1 MHILLVGVTGF
12 IGGHVAL
19 ALESAGHRLRCTTR
33 RVPPAGSP
41 GEAPARQW
49 LHVEDADM
57 LSVPAWQRALTGI
70 DMVVYAVGVFHDGRS
85 GDFDRLHHRVP
96 AALYQACVQSGV
108 RRVVHFSALGADA
121 SARSAYHLSKRA
133 GDEALL
139 ASGIDAV
146 VLQPSLVFGL
156 DGASASAFLRWAALP
171 WLPVPAGAG
180 EVQPVHIDDVVDLVV
195 RAASDAPPSR
205 GRLAVVGPHALSVGD
220 YLQALRRAMGLPP
233 ARCVKVPAWAMEL
246 AARAGRRLPGSLLT
260 PESWEMLKQGNSA
273 PPGPFAQA
281 LGRQPRRA
289 DGFLGAAERGW
300 VRQASRA
307 APALWLLRWSIAT
320 VWLVT
325 AGVSVAAYRV
335 SDSLALLQRAGATG
349 TWAMAMLYGAAALD
363 LLLGLATLWW
373 PRAWVWWSQIVLIVF
388 YTGIISWR
396 LPEFWAHPY
405 GPVLKN
411 LPMLAGLA
419 LLLVLEPRRR

>member
-1 MHILLVGVTGF
+1 MV
-12 IGGHVAL
+12 
-19 ALESAGHRLRCTTR
+19 
-33 RVPPAGSP
+33 
-41 GEAPARQW
+41 
-49 LHVEDADM
+49 
-57 LSVPAWQRALTGI
+57 SVPAWQRALTGM
-70 DMVVYAVGVFHDGRS
+70 DMVVYAVGVFHDGPC

-139 ASGIDAV
+139 ASGVDAL

-180 EVQPVHIDDVVDLVV
+180 EVQPVHIDDVADLVV
-195 RAASDAPPSR
+195 RAASDAPLPR
-205 GRLAVVGPHALSVGD
+205 GRLAVVGPHAMSVGQ
-220 YLQALRRAMGLPP
+220 YLQALRCAMGLQP
-233 ARCVKVPAWAMEL
+233 ARRLEVPAWAMAL
-246 AARAGRRLPGSLLT
+246 AARAGHRLPGSLLT
-260 PESWEMLKQGNSA
+260 PESWDMLRQGNTA
-273 PPGPFAQA
+273 PTGPFAHA

-289 DGFLGAAERGW
+289 DGFLGAAERDW

-307 APALWLLRWSIAT
+307 APAMWLLRWSIAT

-325 AGVSVAAYRV
+325 AGVSVAAYPV
-335 SDSLALLQRAGATG
+335 PDSLALLQRAGVTG
-349 TWAMAMLYGAAALD
+349 TWAVVMLYGAAALD
-363 LLLGLATLWW
+363 LLLGLATLLW
-373 PRAWVWWSQIVLIVF
+373 PRAWVWWGQIVLIVF

-411 LPMLAGLA
+411 LPMLAGLT
-419 LLLVLEPRRR
+419 LLLMLEPRRR

>member
-1 MHILLVGVTGF
+1 
-12 IGGHVAL
+12 
-19 ALESAGHRLRCTTR
+19 
-33 RVPPAGSP
+33 
-41 GEAPARQW
+41 
-49 LHVEDADM
+49 M

-70 DMVVYAVGVFHDGRS
+70 DMVVYAIGVFHDGPS

-96 AALYQACVQSGV
+96 AALYQACVQLGV

-180 EVQPVHIDDVVDLVV
+180 KVQPVHIDDVADLVV
-195 RAASDAPPSR
+195 RAASDAPLPR
-205 GRLAVVGPHALSVGD
+205 GRLEVVGPQALSVGQ

-233 ARCVKVPAWAMEL
+233 ARCLEVPAWAMTL
-246 AARAGRRLPGSLLT
+246 AAHAGRGLPGSLLT
-260 PESWEMLKQGNSA
+260 PESWNMLKQGNSA
-273 PPGPFAQA
+273 PPEPLAQA
-281 LGRQPRRA
+281 LGRQPRGA
-289 DGFLGAAERGW
+289 DGFLGTAERGW

-307 APALWLLRWSIAT
+307 MPAVRLLRWSIAT

-325 AGVSVAAYRV
+325 AVVSVAAYPV

-349 TWAMAMLYGAAALD
+349 TGAIVMLYGAAALD
-363 LLLGLATLWW
+363 LLLGLATLLW
-373 PRAWVWWSQIVLIVF
+373 PRAWVWWGQIGLIVF

-411 LPMLAGLA
+411 LPMLAGLT
-419 LLLVLEPRRR
+419 LLLMLEPRRR